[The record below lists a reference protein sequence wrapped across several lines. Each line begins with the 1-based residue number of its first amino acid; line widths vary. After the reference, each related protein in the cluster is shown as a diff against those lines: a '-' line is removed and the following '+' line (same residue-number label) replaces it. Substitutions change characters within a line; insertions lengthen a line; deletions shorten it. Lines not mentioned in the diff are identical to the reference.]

1 MLISVIISTYNK
13 PDALKLIL
21 SAFDMQSDREFEV
34 IVADDGSKDDTR
46 KVVLQKMI
54 DCSYPITHVYQKDEG
69 FRLARIRNL
78 AATKAKGD
86 YLIFLDGD
94 CVPRPSFIACH
105 RRLAQKNF
113 LVAGNRILLKEEFT
127 KFVLAKQDPIYA
139 YSFFKWVSVYLK
151 HGINRLH
158 PLIVFPYFQNL
169 RNLKQKWKKARGCN
183 FALFKDDYF
192 KVDGCDSDFKGWG
205 YEDSDLA
212 IRLIH
217 AGILIKSGRYATGVF
232 HLYHHEND
240 RSREKENLEK
250 LNERLN
256 SDIVKAENG
265 ISKL

>member
-1 MLISVIISTYNK
+1 MLISVIISTYNR

-46 KVVLQKMI
+46 KVVQQKMI

-113 LVAGNRILLKEEFT
+113 LVAGNRILLKKEFT

-139 YSFFKWVSVYLK
+139 YSFFKWVSVYLSAFK
-151 HGINRLH
+151 KLKTKVEESSRLQ
-158 PLIVFPYFQNL
+158 LCSV
-169 RNLKQKWKKARGCN
+169 
-183 FALFKDDYF
+183 
-192 KVDGCDSDFKGWG
+192 
-205 YEDSDLA
+205 
-212 IRLIH
+212 
-217 AGILIKSGRYATGVF
+217 
-232 HLYHHEND
+232 
-240 RSREKENLEK
+240 
-250 LNERLN
+250 
-256 SDIVKAENG
+256 
-265 ISKL
+265 

>member
-1 MLISVIISTYNK
+1 MLISVIIPTYNR

-34 IVADDGSKDDTR
+34 IVADDGSKDDTK
-46 KVVLQKMI
+46 KVVQQKML
-54 DCSYPITHVYQKDEG
+54 DCSFPITYAYQNDEG
-69 FRLARIRNL
+69 FRAPKVRNL
-78 AATKAKGD
+78 GVSKAKGE

-113 LVAGNRILLKEEFT
+113 LVAGNRILLKEDFT
-127 KFVLAKQDPIYA
+127 QFVVEKQEPIYA
-139 YSFFKWVSVYLK
+139 YSFLKWVSVYLK

-158 PLIVFPYFQNL
+158 PLIVLPYFQNL
-169 RNLKQKWKKARGCN
+169 RNLKKKWKKARSCN
-183 FALFKDDYF
+183 FALFKDDF
-192 KVDGCDSDFKGWG
+192 VKVDGFDSDFKGWG

-217 AGILIKSGRYATGVF
+217 AGVLIKSGRYATGVF

-240 RSREKENLEK
+240 RSREKENLEM
-250 LNERLN
+250 LNVRLN
-256 SDIVKAENG
+256 SDIVKAKNG